1 MMRKFWR
8 KIVNRLFLL
17 CSLMLALTA
26 SATIHTVNLSGLT
39 FSPANIVVQQGD
51 TVRWVK
57 TGGFHNVRES
67 GGTPDTVFYSGAPT
81 SAAFTYN
88 KSFNAPL
95 VGTYNYQ
102 CDVHFSL
109 GMVGTVTVEAP
120 PCDPADSL
128 VAIRESDTS
137 LRLYWR
143 APQAGSYSIY
153 STEDPALAT
162 TPPGAGWTLETI
174 VNAALPGQTTTAVS
188 ALVEKR
194 FFVVLHNC
202 P

>member
-1 MMRKFWR
+1 MGK
-8 KIVNRLFLL
+8 LL
-17 CSLMLALTA
+17 LVCSLMFTFSA
-26 SATIHTVNLSGLT
+26 SATIHIVTLSGLT
-39 FSPANIVVQQGD
+39 FSPANVTIQQGD

-57 TGGFHNVRES
+57 TAGFHNVRES

-81 SAAFTYN
+81 SGAFTYN
-88 KSFNAPL
+88 KPFNAPL

-102 CDVHFSL
+102 CDAHFSL
-109 GMVGTVTVEAP
+109 GMVGTVTVQAP

-128 VAIRESDTS
+128 VAIRESETS

-143 APQAGSYSIY
+143 APQAGNYSIY
-153 STEDPALAT
+153 STDDPALAT
-162 TPPGAGWTLETI
+162 TPPGAGWTLETT
-174 VNAALPGQTTTAVS
+174 VNAAVPGQTTTVVA

-194 FFVVLHNC
+194 FFVVLHDC